1 MSLESQLATAF
12 QSCNTFHHFDRYSE
26 ILSPELIQQGFE
38 QAGVATVR
46 RRRLPL
52 EAVLWSVVGMSLFR
66 QQSVWDIANQ
76 LDIVLPDKQRFVAPS
91 AVVQARQRLGE
102 EGVKQ
107 VFKAMAAHSY
117 QTSNFE
123 TWCGLN
129 LLAVDGVVW
138 RTTDTPE
145 NHQEFKAQC
154 NNGVEN
160 IYPKVRMVC
169 LMELTSH
176 QLIDSTFSDYRT
188 NEMRLAE
195 ELIEQVPEHSLTIFD
210 KGYYSTGLLHR
221 WNKAGKERHWM
232 LPVKKDF
239 QYEVVHRYSSRDA
252 IVAIKTTPQAR
263 KKFDELPEIIE
274 ARLVSKVIKGKTY
287 QVLTSMCD
295 GLRFPGEDIV
305 ELYRYRWEIELG
317 YREMKQTLLD
327 SEYTLRSKR
336 PDMVRQEL
344 WGVLLAYNLIRQM
357 MTKASERLDS
367 ICPNQLSFTSS
378 AMAVTQYFASLPL
391 TSPGNLPRHYEVLI
405 QQISMFV
412 LPPRRED
419 RSYPRWIKLK
429 PKKYATNRKNA
440 SQLN

>member
-1 MSLESQLATAF
+1 
-12 QSCNTFHHFDRYSE
+12 
-26 ILSPELIQQGFE
+26 
-38 QAGVATVR
+38 
-46 RRRLPL
+46 
-52 EAVLWSVVGMSLFR
+52 MSLFR

-107 VFKAMAAHSY
+107 VFKTMAAHSY
-117 QTSNFE
+117 RTSNFE

-138 RTTDTPE
+138 RATDTLE
-145 NHQEFKAQC
+145 NHNEFKAQR
-154 NNGVEN
+154 NNSAEN
-160 IYPKVRMVC
+160 IYPKIRMVC

-176 QLIDSTFSDYRT
+176 QLVDSAFSDYRT

-195 ELIEQVPEHSLTIFD
+195 ELIEQTPDHSLTIFD

-221 WNKAGKERHWM
+221 WNQTGKERHWM
-232 LPVKKDF
+232 LPVRKDF
-239 QYEVVHRYSSRDA
+239 QYDVVRKCNKRDA

-263 KKFDELPEIIE
+263 KKFDALPDVIE
-274 ARLVSKVIKGKTY
+274 ARLVSKVIKGKKY

-295 GLRFPGEDIV
+295 ELRFPSEEIV

-336 PDMVRQEL
+336 PDMVKQEL
-344 WGVLLAYNLIRQM
+344 WGILLAYNLIRQA
-357 MTKASERLDS
+357 MTKATDSLDGVW
-367 ICPNQLSFTSS
+367 PNQLSFTSS
-378 AMAVTQYFASLPL
+378 AMAVTQYFAALPL
-391 TSPGNLPRHYEVLI
+391 TSPGNLPKHYEGLL
-405 QQISMFV
+405 QQISIFI
-412 LPPRRED
+412 LPARREG
-419 RSYPRWIKLK
+419 RSYPRWVKLK

-440 SQLN
+440 SELN